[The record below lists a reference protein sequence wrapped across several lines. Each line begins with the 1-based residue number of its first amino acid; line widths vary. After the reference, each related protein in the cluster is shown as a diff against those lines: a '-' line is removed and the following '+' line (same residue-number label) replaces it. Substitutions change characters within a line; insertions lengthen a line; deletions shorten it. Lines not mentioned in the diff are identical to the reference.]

1 MNNIFYPYRVFLR
14 SGSAFQAY
22 RSEKDEIE
30 LWSSI
35 RKLRD
40 NNKRRILSCLLGL
53 IRKEKPEVVFT
64 YFAFDRNKT
73 TIDGVLDPFSIIGI
87 DRALGATPVDLEER
101 RRLLKEQED
110 KTSRIRTKPR
120 STAIDITP
128 KG

>member
-22 RSEKDEIE
+22 RSEKNEVE
-30 LWSSI
+30 LWASI

-40 NNKRRILSCLLGL
+40 NNKRGILSRLLGL

-87 DRALGATPVDLEER
+87 DRALGTAPIDLEER
-101 RRLLKEQED
+101 KRQLKEIEG
-110 KTSRIRTKPR
+110 KTSRIRTKPG